1 MNLKLL
7 NRAIANAGPMSD
19 IQRRAMWAKRRIPSS
34 SVPPRAQAGDPAA
47 RNPVQKPAP
56 GLGKPSVPPYI
67 PPGQPGGRPWGESRP
82 GEMYPAVEG
91 PGNPSWER
99 RHPERAPGGLPAD
112 RPRGYTPP
120 IIPTPPAATPGVQ
133 YPGGSPR
140 FDERTGTYVPSIPAM
155 RPGAQAPEH
164 VIGWDPRGQPIYDP
178 TIPHIPEDP
187 RFRPIR
193 PGDTPAPPR
202 TPPVAPPPPVKQPP
216 AAVPIQTQAD
226 RIAERESRNDPIP
239 RQIRAYLALREKTRR
254 AIR

>member
-1 MNLKLL
+1 MNPELL

-19 IQRRAMWAKRRIPSS
+19 TQRRAMWAKRRS
-34 SVPPRAQAGDPAA
+34 PAA
-47 RNPVQKPAP
+47 AGGRV
-56 GLGKPSVPPYI
+56 LGTVTKRPTPSVPAPT
-67 PPGQPGGRPWGESRP
+67 PPGAQAPRGWGESRP

-99 RHPERAPGGLPAD
+99 RHPERAPGGLPPD

-120 IIPTPPAATPGVQ
+120 IIPKPPGGTPGTQ

-140 FDERTGTYVPSIPAM
+140 FDERTGTYNPNIPGM
-155 RPGAQAPEH
+155 RPGAQVPAPI
-164 VIGWDPRGQPIYDP
+164 IGWNPRGEPIYDP

-202 TPPVAPPPPVKQPP
+202 TPPVAPPPPVKPP
-216 AAVPIQTQAD
+216 PVAVPIQTQAE
-226 RIAERESRNDPIP
+226 RIALREAGQDGIP
-239 RQIRAYLALREKTRR
+239 PAFREYIALREKTRR
-254 AIR
+254 AMQ